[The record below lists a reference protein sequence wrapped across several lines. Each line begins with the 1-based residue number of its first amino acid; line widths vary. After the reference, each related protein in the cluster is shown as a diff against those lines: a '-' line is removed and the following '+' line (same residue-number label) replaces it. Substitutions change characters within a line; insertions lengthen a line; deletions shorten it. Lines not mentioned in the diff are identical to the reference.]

1 MGVLRRPIITL
12 ILRVIAIA
20 LVGASALLGIQRAQ
34 VGNTWFDVF
43 DEAAHFDYLLKLS
56 DGSIP
61 SWGSVYEQETLLIAS
76 CLGSPLVP
84 SVPDCRITE
93 RPPSMSPPQ
102 GYNYE
107 AQQPPLGYLVY
118 LPGIWLSEGAAPA
131 ARLGLVRDIGGTVQL
146 VLACALLLGLASQLR
161 LGFWRTAVLSAVV
174 LLAPTTVHAFSTV
187 SNDPATMIAALV
199 FAALLLL
206 GRRFSPRVAL
216 LIGLAAGLILGATK
230 AYLVLLPLGALAA
243 LVVLNVVIKNRNV
256 AALRGLLRR
265 SDALFLLAASGA
277 ALLLAVGFT
286 VVQSVRGTVPS
297 GVVLSALMGFSMSD
311 AVNPNTVVSSVAN
324 LSNQWLGATNGLI
337 TSPQLFVVLNGVLL
351 VLIGVAFAR
360 RPAQATVSSRFF
372 ATTWVIIILV
382 FSIAW
387 PVLLHFQGN
396 FDFDTPARYGLMVL
410 PLAALAVTE
419 GIGRRSGARTAA
431 LRAETSGLTRRL
443 P

>member
-43 DEAAHFDYLLKLS
+43 DEAAHFDYMLKLS

-84 SVPDCRITE
+84 SVPDCRVTD

-118 LPGIWLSEGAAPA
+118 LPGIWLSEGAEPA
-131 ARLGLVRDIGGTVQL
+131 ARLDLVRDIGGTVQL

-187 SNDPATMIAALV
+187 SNDPATLIAALV

-206 GRRFSPRVAL
+206 GRKSPPRVAL

-243 LVVLNVVIKNRNV
+243 LVVLDVVIKNRNI
-256 AALRGLLRR
+256 AALRGLVRR

-311 AVNPNTVVSSVAN
+311 SVNPNTVVSSVAN
-324 LSNQWLGATNGLI
+324 LSNQWLGATNGLV
-337 TSPQLFVVLNGVLL
+337 TSPQLFTALNGGLL
-351 VLIGVAFAR
+351 ILVGLAFAR
-360 RPAQATVSSRFF
+360 RRHEGMTPSQFF
-372 ATTWVIIILV
+372 ATTWVIVILV
-382 FSIAW
+382 FSVAW

-410 PLAALAVTE
+410 PLAALAIVDAL
-419 GIGRRSGARTAA
+419 GRRLSRARISAEAKSIGTVTA
-431 LRAETSGLTRRL
+431 
-443 P
+443 